1 MQTHPARA
9 PATEADRPR
18 SRQRGA
24 RGGALVATLEELLRA
39 SAARHAHL
47 CPRQVLG
54 VRMGMLAAELLGLEL
69 PRSDKRLLAIV
80 ETDGCFVDGVSS
92 ATGCQVGHRTLRIV
106 DYGKI
111 AATFVDTHHDRAF
124 RIAPH
129 PTARAAARDYAPEAR
144 DRWEAYLLGYQ
155 RMPVPRLLVWQP
167 VRLREPSARLLSR
180 PEARAICARCQEEVY
195 NEREV
200 IQNGIILCQACAGTA
215 YYESTDA

>member
-1 MQTHPARA
+1 MRIQPTRA
-9 PATEADRPR
+9 LVITADWPKE
-18 SRQRGA
+18 QAPGA
-24 RGGALVATLEELLRA
+24 RGGELVATLEELLRA

-80 ETDGCFVDGVSS
+80 EMDGCFVDGVAS
-92 ATGCQVGHRTLRIV
+92 ATGCQVGHRTLRVV

-111 AATFVDTHHDRAF
+111 AATFVDTHHGRAF

-155 RMPVPRLLVWQP
+155 RMPVPCLLVWQP

-200 IQNGIILCQACAGTA
+200 IQDGVVLCQACAGMA